1 MPKINRPSLA
11 RGTKVVTE
19 HMTSPM
25 TQAAALVNNC
35 AFDRDNLVANRG
47 TARVN
52 FHVPQMDSN
61 FWKYAKVVGNAV
73 DFCLPFTLPPLQ
85 EFFDSNGIPGADTPN
100 ITLDE
105 FTLSFDQRA
114 ESAAITDSHGNGG
127 DTGLIDYIDVTRL
140 NLSVALVEKPQ
151 RKFSSAIGYTPEREV
166 FSATIPQTAFAGTNF
181 RANPF
186 ILTSLGKALSPYKTY
201 MLMISCPD
209 LYIASGTQLVL
220 PALSVSLK
228 ISHPLVTRD
237 LVEDGTQNIPNHGGH
252 KTPPTIVVP
261 NPTSADVIRASTSK
275 GIQTGLNTLDNVML
289 NKLEGGYTWD
299 SGVPVYEE
307 VETDS
312 TYDVIM
318 VPMWQNCPSEVNAFT
333 SDTVIDPSTVQVV
346 IPYLTGVSPYNGP
359 TCDRRFI
366 PLPFPFVIHH
376 VMAIANYGYPGNAV
390 TGDNGN
396 VPVGNSLT
404 TAVGVGINSTLRSDY
419 AGCSNVAYAD
429 WTPDTKSALTID
441 QIKARPGGTLTQGA
455 YDFEILSVPL
465 VGTGGTGYY
474 PQGMPVYCGRATTA
488 NTNRTSLNGGTA
500 VNGLEQFLECRW
512 FIQDTNGLENPTLPH
527 SVYAGNGGNWIQIIG
542 KKTACI
548 ASGDLPQ

>member
-1 MPKINRPSLA
+1 MPKITRPNLT
-11 RGTKVVTE
+11 RGTKVVTQ
-19 HMTSPM
+19 HMTVPM
-25 TQAAALVNNC
+25 VAAANLVNNA
-35 AFDRDNLVANRG
+35 AFDRDNLVANKG
-47 TARVN
+47 TARIN

-61 FWKYAKVVGNAV
+61 FWKYAKVTGNAV

-85 EFFDSNGIPGADTPN
+85 EFFDVNGIPNSDTPN

-114 ESAAITDSHGNGG
+114 ESAAITDSHGNSGN
-127 DTGLIDYIDVTRL
+127 TGLIDYIDVTRL

-209 LYIASGTQLVL
+209 LYLASGTMLVL
-220 PALSVSLK
+220 PSLTISLK
-228 ISHPLVTRD
+228 VLHPLVTRD
-237 LVEDGTQNIPNHGGH
+237 LGEDGTQNIPSHSGH
-252 KTPPTIVVP
+252 KVPPTISVP
-261 NPTSADVIRASTSK
+261 NPTSADIIRASTSK
-275 GIQTGLNTLDNVML
+275 GIQTGLNTLDNVLL

-299 SGVPVYEE
+299 SNVPEDEV

-333 SDTVIDPSTVQVV
+333 SDTVINPATVQVV
-346 IPYLTGVSPYNGP
+346 IPYLTGTSPYDGP

-376 VMAIANYGYPGNAV
+376 VVAIANYGFPGNAV
-390 TGDNGN
+390 TSDNGN
-396 VPVGNSLT
+396 VPTGNSLT
-404 TAVGVGINSTLRSDY
+404 QAVGVGINSMLRADF
-419 AGCSNVAYAD
+419 AGCTQVAYAE
-429 WTPDTKSALTID
+429 WTPDDKAAITID
-441 QIKARPGGTLTQGA
+441 QIKARPGGTLTQAA
-455 YDFEILSVPL
+455 YDFELFAVPL
-465 VGTGGTGYY
+465 VGAGGAGYY
-474 PQGMPVYCGRATTA
+474 PQGFPVYCGRATSVGIQ
-488 NTNRTSLNGGTA
+488 RSSLNGG
-500 VNGLEQFLECRW
+500 VGISGQEQFLECRW
-512 FIQDTNGLENPTLPH
+512 FIQDANGLDNPSLPH